1 MDLLSDAMGFTQWAA
16 ILRIGIG
23 LWWLKSV
30 FHKNL
35 RNFLNGGMVNW
46 TTELAASHP
55 WTGYGNAIIRLVT
68 SNASWFP
75 YLFLLGELAVGVG
88 LTFGF
93 LTPISA
99 IVAIFLNL
107 NYILL
112 AGVKLKNP
120 DLNPCFRVE
129 QGQNW
134 TMIVAEFVIFAMGAG
149 SVWSLDSLLGL
160 F

>member
-1 MDLLSDAMGFTQWAA
+1 MNLLNVLDASQWLA

-23 LWWLKSV
+23 LWWIKSV
-30 FHKNL
+30 FHKDL
-35 RNFLNGGMVNW
+35 RAFLEEGMIHW
-46 TTELAASHP
+46 TTDLAASHP
-55 WTGYGNAIIRLVT
+55 WQGYGRAMQRILE
-68 SNASWFP
+68 SSAAWFP
-75 YLFLLGELAVGVG
+75 YLVVLGEFAVGVG

-99 IVAIFLNL
+99 LVGIFLNL
-107 NYILL
+107 NYLLL
-112 AGVKLKNP
+112 AGVKLKDP

-134 TMIVAEFVIFAMGAG
+134 TMILAELVILAVGAG
-149 SVWSLDSLLGL
+149 AVWSVDSLLGM